1 MMTHFR
7 KSGAVSSTLLFAGS
21 QLLFAAVSVT
31 MLWRGA
37 PAPVETLPPWVST
50 PHQVTLAYDLPQ
62 AITDD
67 QLLEVLHALRPRLNH
82 PKPKI
87 NYVDHALRFWGP
99 SATFNDPACLSGT
112 EMFRILADQK
122 TFHERWGIDEPAFV
136 RWGEFGPEFRTGD
149 GNASAS
155 HVDHTLGTWAEIG
168 APLDQTIQ
176 FATADGPTGEG
187 RKTTLREMLSAALH
201 GFRLNQ
207 LEYEWTTVAAAS
219 YASGPTF
226 FISQD
231 GEQVTFDLLAER
243 LMRQRLS
250 QGVCF
255 GNHRLYSLA
264 LLLQFDEQVGL
275 FQQSETRAAV
285 IEHLHEATA
294 RLVHSQAEGG
304 YWDKNW
310 PDPNL
315 PVADDILSGP
325 QARRLLAT
333 GHALEWWA
341 IAPAEVHP
349 PRETIIRAA
358 QYLVHEVRSM
368 EPDTIT
374 DNYTF
379 LTHVGRALSLWR
391 GKFPHEL
398 CDQINQRYP
407 AAATP

>member
-1 MMTHFR
+1 MTHLR
-7 KSGAVSSTLLFAGS
+7 KSGAVSSTVLFAGS
-21 QLLFAAVSVT
+21 QLLFVAVST
-31 MLWRGA
+31 AMLWRGA
-37 PAPVETLPPWVST
+37 PAPVDSLPPWTVR
-50 PHQVTLAYDLPQ
+50 PHQVTLAYDLPE

-82 PKPKI
+82 PQPKI
-87 NYVDHALRFWGP
+87 NHVDHALRFWGP
-99 SATFNDPACLSGT
+99 TATFTDPACLSGA

-122 TFHERWGIDEPAFV
+122 TFHERWGTAEPAFI
-136 RWGEFGPEFRTGD
+136 RWGEFGPEFRTGE
-149 GNASAS
+149 GSASAS
-155 HVDHTLGTWAEIG
+155 HVDHTLGTWSEIG
-168 APLDQTIQ
+168 APLDQTIR
-176 FATADGPTGEG
+176 FAVAADEAGSDGQ
-187 RKTTLREMLSAALH
+187 TTLREMLSAALR
-201 GFRLNQ
+201 GFRVNQ

-219 YASGPTF
+219 YATGPTF
-226 FISQD
+226 FLSQD
-231 GEQVTFDLLAER
+231 GERVTFDLLAER
-243 LMRQRLS
+243 LMRQGFNE
-250 QGVCF
+250 GVCF

-275 FQQSETRAAV
+275 FQESATRDAV
-285 IEHLHEATA
+285 TQHLSEATA
-294 RLVHSQAEGG
+294 RLVNSQAEDGS
-304 YWDKNW
+304 WDKNW
-310 PDPNL
+310 PDPSL
-315 PVADDILSGP
+315 PVADDLQLSP

-358 QYLVHEVRSM
+358 QFLVHEVRGM
-368 EPDTIT
+368 EPATID

-391 GKFPHEL
+391 GKFPHQL